1 MKTKKI
7 VAVLVAGMMTMT
19 AAMTAAMPVSAAS
32 INPLEQLMN
41 QMTNQLLPNPNAVT
55 SDGETAN
62 AAENNEVE
70 SQTSGEENS
79 LTPYDSIL
87 APDIVLRDWTQEEA
101 DVEQDET
108 DSKEESTDYEA
119 GTEYAAEKSENN
131 TWYGTFA
138 GTPTTLQLSTNGS
151 YSLTLN
157 GDLYTQSY
165 SGRYEKTTDGVSLE
179 TSSTPLTMTYSGD
192 GEILSAFVEGNEYRL
207 VKSHSDEAPVETVD
221 PQDLFGAW
229 KATSV
234 SEHGEETSLDSVNNL
249 DELYLQA
256 RNGYADLYIKMADSS
271 TTEISNLQLKA
282 VDGKICF
289 DINEPMIGN
298 VTCTIQQKNDSSDV
312 IMEASFGDRTVSLT
326 MEYREAN

>member
-7 VAVLVAGMMTMT
+7 VAVLVAGMMT
-19 AAMTAAMPVSAAS
+19 MTAAMPVSAAS

-55 SDGETAN
+55 SDGETEN
-62 AAENNEVE
+62 AAESSEAENL
-70 SQTSGEENS
+70 TIDEENS
-79 LTPYDSIL
+79 LTQYDSIL

-101 DVEQDET
+101 DTEQDET

-119 GTEYAAEKSENN
+119 GTEYAAEKSENS

-165 SGRYEKTTDGVSLE
+165 SGRYEITTDGVSLE

-192 GEILSAFVEGNEYRL
+192 GEILSAFVDGNEYRL

-229 KATSV
+229 KATSI
-234 SEHGEETSLDSVNNL
+234 SEHGEETSLDSVSNL

-256 RNGYADLYIKMADSS
+256 YNEYADLYIKMADGS

-298 VTCTIQQKNDSSDV
+298 ITCTIQQKNDSSDIV
-312 IMEASFGDRTVSLT
+312 MEASFGDRTVNFN
-326 MEYREAN
+326 MEYCAAN